1 MKVRSDFVSNSSSSS
16 FIIGND
22 GWIEIF
28 GITKQDMIDAVVE
41 LSKNKLVHG
50 KNFWVYDLF
59 DRKDKKAAVKEW
71 GGLLEGWT
79 SSRLVMPKGGKPR
92 YDSFALKEFEK
103 MCDGIGRCYDI
114 SYGFENDLDGSS
126 MFVRGA
132 KRGKRKTPNGAYVP
146 IPDYIKKTVEEAR
159 KKVGVVSNLEVLKYK
174 FSRFLFHFDD
184 NEVGLVDG
192 MYAEDEEWLEEY
204 DARPEAERSEWDKK
218 AAEEARK
225 YMFKTESCGIKRL
238 IEILYRYF
246 VKKGK
251 IKPTNRKFLDEA
263 YPLDKKFREK
273 GRKYDTRDGK
283 TFGHG
288 DMYDSVFTSCMHEG

>member
-71 GGLLEGWT
+71 GGLLKGWT

-92 YDSFALKEFEK
+92 YDSLALKEFEK

-126 MFVRGA
+126 MFVRDA

-159 KKVGVVSNLEVLKYK
+159 AKVGVVSNLDVLKYGL
-174 FSRFLFHFDD
+174 SRFLFHFDD
-184 NEVGLVDG
+184 NAAGLVEG
-192 MYAEDEEWLEEY
+192 MYAAGADWLEEY
-204 DARPEAERSEWDKK
+204 DAKPASKRSEWDKE
-218 AAEEARK
+218 AAAEARK
-225 YMFKTESCGIKRL
+225 YMFETDSSCIQRL
-238 IEILYRYF
+238 IEILYRHF

-251 IKPTNRKFLDEA
+251 IKPTSRKFLDEV
-263 YPLDKKFREK
+263 YLLDKKFREK

-283 TFGHG
+283 TFGHE